1 MRRSDRWR
9 WLRFDACV
17 CVRNWRLLFLFS
29 FLFEGVGI
37 RGGGR
42 GWRKS
47 FDMIFFL
54 SPPFPRHLAFTCDS
68 SEKTTYIVEH
78 FPVQPSNQSETIT
91 FTSVLFLTK

>member
-1 MRRSDRWR
+1 MR
-9 WLRFDACV
+9 V
-17 CVRNWRLLFLFS
+17 CVFETGDFYSSFS

-68 SEKTTYIVEH
+68 SEKNNIYR
-78 FPVQPSNQSETIT
+78 
-91 FTSVLFLTK
+91 